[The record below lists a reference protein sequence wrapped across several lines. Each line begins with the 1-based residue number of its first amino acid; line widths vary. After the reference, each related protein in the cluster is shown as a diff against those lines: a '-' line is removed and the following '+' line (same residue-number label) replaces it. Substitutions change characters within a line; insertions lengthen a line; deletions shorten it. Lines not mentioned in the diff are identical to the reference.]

1 MSDSFN
7 FSNGDLILI
16 EGKAFRIEDFTLIP
30 VDSSITVKNLPLK
43 DLKNQPG
50 KEFVVYGNTC
60 VEDSA
65 LYDSAVYLG
74 TKVNSQ
80 RYYHVLNRNTMVQVI
95 EFKP

>member
-1 MSDSFN
+1 MSDLFN

-16 EGKAFRIEDFTLIP
+16 AGKTFRIEDFTLIP
-30 VDSSITVKNLPLK
+30 VDNSITVKNLPLK

-60 VEDSA
+60 VEDPA
-65 LYDSAVYLG
+65 IYDSAVYLG
-74 TKVNSQ
+74 TKDNNK

-95 EFKP
+95 ELKP